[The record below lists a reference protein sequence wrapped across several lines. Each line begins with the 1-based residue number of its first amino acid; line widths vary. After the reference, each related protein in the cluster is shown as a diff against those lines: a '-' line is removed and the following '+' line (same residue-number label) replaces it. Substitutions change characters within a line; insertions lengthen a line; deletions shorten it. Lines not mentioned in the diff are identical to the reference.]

1 MKINLNADMAEGFGP
16 YDIGDDA
23 ALMDIVK
30 SANIAC
36 GLHGGDATIM
46 RRTVEIAKAKGV
58 SIGAHPGFNDL
69 WGFGRRALKM
79 KADDL
84 ENLVAYQI
92 GALQA
97 MAAYAGV
104 PVTHVKAHGA
114 LNNMACVD
122 LDYAR
127 AVARAVKV
135 VSPDLIHLVM
145 PGTAL
150 ETASAELGLTI
161 GREAF
166 IDRTYEEDG
175 TLTPRAMAGSV
186 LKDADEA
193 AARAVKMVET
203 KQIPARSGKLLN
215 IEFDSLCV
223 HGDEPTAVAVAKAC
237 RAAFDAAGIE
247 VVTLPEMV
255 G

>member
-79 KADDL
+79 RADDL

-97 MAAYAGV
+97 IAAYAGV

-135 VSPDLIHLVM
+135 VAPDLIHLVM

-150 ETASAELGLTI
+150 ETASVELGLII

-166 IDRTYEEDG
+166 IDRTYEDDG

-186 LKDADEA
+186 LKDA
-193 AARAVKMVET
+193 
-203 KQIPARSGKLLN
+203 
-215 IEFDSLCV
+215 
-223 HGDEPTAVAVAKAC
+223 GDRKS
-237 RAAFDAAGIE
+237 
-247 VVTLPEMV
+247 VV
-255 G
+255 